1 MKNGNYNLGNIEA
14 NAASGLDAFFASEP
28 RIVTPVETSDRPM
41 GVVTP
46 KVAAKAP
53 MRTKVAS
60 LQQLDAFHRLSA
72 ETLVHKSTND
82 LWTLRKE
89 GEDFYIER
97 LFQDNGLPLK
107 G

>member
-1 MKNGNYNLGNIEA
+1 MKNGNYNLGDIGTA
-14 NAASGLDAFFASEP
+14 TSGLDAFFASEP
-28 RIVTPVETSDRPM
+28 QIVTPAGQAKT
-41 GVVTP
+41 
-46 KVAAKAP
+46 AAQKP
-53 MRTKVAS
+53 MRQKVAS
-60 LQQLDAFHRLSA
+60 LQQLDAFQRVSA

-97 LFQDNGLPLK
+97 LFQDNGEPVK